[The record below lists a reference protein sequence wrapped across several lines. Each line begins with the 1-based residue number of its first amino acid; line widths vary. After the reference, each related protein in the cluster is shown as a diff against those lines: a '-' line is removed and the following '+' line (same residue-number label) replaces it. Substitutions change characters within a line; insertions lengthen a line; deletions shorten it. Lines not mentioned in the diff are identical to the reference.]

1 MFAHRRW
8 AYVCAE
14 TIPSPSPSP
23 FPHATSASVT
33 TEAPTVRAAFLT
45 TKLLS
50 ARARARRIPAT
61 SFVRPR
67 GASPGGALVRR
78 SPDASRT
85 DVSLAPDRVPAWPD
99 HVRSTRAAARAP
111 IPVRR
116 SCRRGAGSRRGA
128 AAACA
133 GGWGRAS
140 VYPSPARTAGRAPPR
155 STPHRRERARTP
167 RRASPG
173 PRGAI
178 SPLSLSARC
187 PSRTVRGSRSRASP
201 CGWRRRSGDRPRPC
215 GPLHVEEATH
225 PDEPRDDR
233 DEDARE
239 QEPWNDCED
248 VAVHD
253 PRHELH
259 AVVQWV
265 DERDLQGEQHE
276 DGGDGSDE
284 TLEQP
289 FDEERDAD
297 APVGGA
303 HELHDADLLAASEQT
318 HPHRVRDQHRGRYEH
333 HDGDE
338 QHADAEHARHGEQPV
353 QELALVDER
362 LHAGGGADVPAPA
375 RFTPEDRRNLLES
388 LRLRQLHPKRCRQRL
403 GIDVFDELAC
413 VGKEILEPLVR
424 LLLVLVVDGRDD

>member
-14 TIPSPSPSP
+14 TIPSPSP

-33 TEAPTVRAAFLT
+33 TEAPTMRAAVLT

-50 ARARARRIPAT
+50 ARARARRIPAI
-61 SFVRPR
+61 SFARPR
-67 GASPGGALVRR
+67 GASPGGALVPR

-85 DVSLAPDRVPAWPD
+85 DVSLAPGRAPAWPD
-99 HVRSTRAAARAP
+99 RVRSTRAAARAP
-111 IPVRR
+111 TRARR
-116 SCRRGAGSRRGA
+116 SCPRGAGSRRGA

-133 GGWGRAS
+133 GGWGRAC
-140 VYPSPARTAGRAPPR
+140 VCPSPAHTAGRASPR
-155 STPHRRERARTP
+155 STPRRRERARTP

-178 SPLSLSARC
+178 SPPSRSARC

-201 CGWRRRSGDRPRPC
+201 CGWRRRSCVRPRPC

-239 QEPWNDCED
+239 QEPRNDGQD

-259 AVVQWV
+259 AVVQRV
-265 DERDLQGEQHE
+265 DERDFQSEQHE

-289 FDEERDAD
+289 LDEEGDPD
-297 APVGGA
+297 APVGRP
-303 HELHDADLLAASEQT
+303 HELHDADLLATSEQAPPPPVRGP
-318 HPHRVRDQHRGRYEH
+318 HPRGDQ
-333 HDGDE
+333 
-338 QHADAEHARHGEQPV
+338 
-353 QELALVDER
+353 
-362 LHAGGGADVPAPA
+362 
-375 RFTPEDRRNLLES
+375 
-388 LRLRQLHPKRCRQRL
+388 
-403 GIDVFDELAC
+403 
-413 VGKEILEPLVR
+413 
-424 LLLVLVVDGRDD
+424 